1 MCGIAGKIDFS
12 GAVVPESV
20 ISRMCATVVHR
31 GPDAGGTHSA
41 PYIGLGERRLSII
54 DLAERANPPL
64 TNEDATIWIVF
75 NGEIYNFRELRAT
88 LIREGHQFRSQGD
101 TEVVLH
107 LYEKHGVRCVQHLRG
122 MFAFGIW
129 DSKKRL
135 FFGARDR
142 LGKKPF
148 VYRKTP
154 QAFLFGSSINVVR
167 ADSDTSSSPNF
178 DAIDSYLTHQ
188 YVPSPLTAFSGISKL
203 PPAHYLLCDTN
214 GNLTIERY
222 WSAHSERRTAASEQ
236 EIETELVRLLRESVR
251 LRLNSDVPLG
261 VFLSGGIDSG
271 TIAALMAMES
281 SAPVKSFSIGFEDEG
296 FDELPFARLVA
307 TKYGL
312 EHHEIIVKPSAA
324 DILPLLVQHYNEPFA
339 DSSAIPTYYVSRAA
353 RAHITVAL
361 SGDGGDENFLGYDHY
376 RDTERWRKADFIPYP
391 IRRQVAN
398 VMRSGLER
406 FPYGNAEAKIVR
418 SWRMFGSLLPDR
430 YALQTSILKD
440 EEKRAAYTPYFRSLL
455 NGHHGSA
462 HLTDL
467 PWDESMDDWDWMAR
481 HDQNYY
487 LPDCLMVKTDVASMA
502 NSLEVRS
509 PFLDHHLVEFAATIP
524 SSLKRD
530 RQGGK
535 AVLRRA
541 VESLLPQEVLRK
553 AKTGFGVPLAQWFRT
568 NLRETLR
575 GTLLDDKSA
584 KRGLFKQ
591 KFLKRMVNEHIDGQ
605 RDWSSRLWELLILE
619 TWFREYV
626 D

>member
-20 ISRMCATVVHR
+20 ILRMCAPVVHR

-41 PYIGLGERRLSII
+41 PYVGLGERRLSII
-54 DLAERANPPL
+54 DLQERANPPL
-64 TNEDATIWIVF
+64 TNEDETIWIVF
-75 NGEIYNFRELRAT
+75 NGEIYNFRDLRAT
-88 LIREGHQFRSQGD
+88 LAKEGHRFRTQGD
-101 TEVVLH
+101 TEVILH
-107 LYEKHGVRCVQHLRG
+107 LYEKHGVRCVEHLRG

-167 ADSDTSSSPNF
+167 ADSETSSSPNY

-203 PPAHYLLCDTN
+203 PPAHYLLCDTS

-222 WSAHSERRTAASEQ
+222 WSPRSERQTPASEQ

-251 LRLNSDVPLG
+251 LRLTSDVPLG
-261 VFLSGGIDSG
+261 LFLSGGIDSG
-271 TIAALMAMES
+271 TIAALMAAES
-281 SAPVKSFSIGFEDEG
+281 SAAVKSFSIGFEDQG

-307 TKYGL
+307 ARYGL
-312 EHHEIIVKPSAA
+312 EHHEITVKPSAA
-324 DILPLLVQHYNEPFA
+324 DILPLLVEHYNEPFA

-376 RDTERWRKADFIPYP
+376 RDTERWRKADFIPYT

-398 VMRSGLER
+398 VMRGGLER
-406 FPYGNAEAKIVR
+406 FPYGNAEAKMLR
-418 SWRMFGSLLPDR
+418 GWRMFGSLLPDR

-440 EEKRAAYTPYFRSLL
+440 EEKRAAYTPHFRSLL
-455 NGHHGSA
+455 NGHNGSA

-481 HDQNYY
+481 HDQHYY

-535 AVLRRA
+535 AILRRA
-541 VESLLPQEVLRK
+541 VQSLLPPEILHK
-553 AKTGFGVPLAQWFRT
+553 EKTGFGVPLAKWFRT
-568 NLRETLR
+568 DLRETLR
-575 GTLLDDKSA
+575 GTLLDDTSA

-591 KFLKRMVNEHIDGQ
+591 EFLKRMVNEHIDGR
-605 RDWSSRLWELLILE
+605 RDWSTRLWELLFLE

>member
-20 ISRMCATVVHR
+20 ILQMCAPVVHR

-88 LIREGHQFRSQGD
+88 LVNEGHRFRTQGD
-101 TEVVLH
+101 TEVILH
-107 LYEKHGVRCVQHLRG
+107 LYEKHGVRCVEHLRG

-129 DSKKRL
+129 DSKRRL

-154 QAFLFGSSINVVR
+154 QAFQFGSSINVIR
-167 ADSDTSSSPNF
+167 ADPDTNSSPNF

-188 YVPSPLTAFSGISKL
+188 YVPSPLTAFAGICKL
-203 PPAHYLLCDTN
+203 PPAHYVLCDTS
-214 GNLTIERY
+214 GNLKIERY
-222 WSAHSERRTAASEQ
+222 WSPHSERRTVASEQ
-236 EIETELVRLLRESVR
+236 EFETELVRLLKESVR

-261 VFLSGGIDSG
+261 VFLSGGVDSG
-271 TIAALMAMES
+271 TIAALMAMECS
-281 SAPVKSFSIGFEDEG
+281 EPVKSFTIGFGEDG
-296 FDELPFARLVA
+296 SDEFPFARLVA
-307 TKYGL
+307 ERYGL
-312 EHHEIIVKPSAA
+312 DHHAIVVKPSAI

-376 RDTERWRKADFIPYP
+376 RDTERWRKADLIPYK

-406 FPYGNAEAKIVR
+406 LPYGNLEARVVR
-418 SWRMFGSLLPDR
+418 GWRMFGSQLPDR
-430 YALQTSILKD
+430 YALQLSILKD

-455 NGHHGSA
+455 NGHNGSG

-481 HDQNYY
+481 HDQHYY

-509 PFLDHHLVEFAATIP
+509 PFLDHHLVEFAASIP

-535 AVLRRA
+535 AILRRA
-541 VESLLPQEVLRK
+541 VQSLLPQEVLRK
-553 AKTGFGVPLAQWFRT
+553 AKTGFGVPLAKWFRT
-568 NLRETLR
+568 DLRETLR

-591 KFLKRMVNEHIDGQ
+591 EFLKRMMNEHIDGQ
-605 RDWSSRLWELLILE
+605 RDWSSRLWELLFLE

>member
-1 MCGIAGKIDFS
+1 M
-12 GAVVPESV
+12 PESL
-20 ISRMCATVVHR
+20 ILQMCAPVVHR

-64 TNEDATIWIVF
+64 TNEDATLWIVF

-88 LIREGHQFRSQGD
+88 LVNEGHRFRTQGD
-101 TEVVLH
+101 TEVILH
-107 LYEKHGVRCVQHLRG
+107 LYEKHGVRCVEHLRG

-129 DSKKRL
+129 DSKRRL

-154 QAFLFGSSINVVR
+154 QAFQFGSSINVIR
-167 ADSDTSSSPNF
+167 ADPDTSSWPNF

-188 YVPSPLTAFSGISKL
+188 YVPSPLTAFAGICKL
-203 PPAHYLLCDTN
+203 PPAHYVLCDTS
-214 GNLTIERY
+214 GNLKIERY
-222 WSAHSERRTAASEQ
+222 WSPHGERRTVASDQ
-236 EIETELVRLLRESVR
+236 ELETELVRLLKESVR
-251 LRLNSDVPLG
+251 LRLHSDVPLG
-261 VFLSGGIDSG
+261 VFLSGGVDSG

-281 SAPVKSFSIGFEDEG
+281 SEPVKSFTIGFGEDG
-296 FDELPFARLVA
+296 SDEFPFARLVA
-307 TKYGL
+307 ERYGL
-312 EHHEIIVKPSAA
+312 EHHEIVVKPSAI
-324 DILPLLVQHYNEPFA
+324 DILPLLVEHYNEPFA

-361 SGDGGDENFLGYDHY
+361 SGDGADENFLGYDHY
-376 RDTERWRKADFIPYP
+376 RDTERWRKADFIPHP
-391 IRRQVAN
+391 IRRQVSN

-406 FPYGNAEAKIVR
+406 LPYGNLEARMVR
-418 SWRMFGSLLPDR
+418 GWRMFGSQLPGR
-430 YALQTSILKD
+430 YALQLSILKD

-455 NGHHGSA
+455 NGHTGSG

-467 PWDESMDDWDWMAR
+467 PWDESMDDWDWMSR
-481 HDQNYY
+481 HDQHYY

-509 PFLDHHLVEFAATIP
+509 PFLDHHLVEFAASIP
-524 SSLKRD
+524 SALKRD

-535 AVLRRA
+535 AILRRA
-541 VESLLPQEVLRK
+541 VQALLPQEVLRK
-553 AKTGFGVPLAQWFRT
+553 AKTGFGVPLAKWFRT
-568 NLRETLR
+568 ELRETLR

-584 KRGLFKQ
+584 QRGLFKQ
-591 KFLKRMVNEHIDGQ
+591 EFLKRMVHDHLDGQ
-605 RDWSSRLWELLILE
+605 RDWSSRLWELLFLE

>member
-12 GAVVPESV
+12 GAVVPQSV
-20 ISRMCATVVHR
+20 ILRMCAPIIHR
-31 GPDAGGTHSA
+31 GPDASGTHSA

-64 TNEDATIWIVF
+64 TNEDATMWIVC
-75 NGEIYNFRELRAT
+75 NGEIYNFRGLRDM
-88 LIREGHQFRSQGD
+88 LIKEGHRFRTQGD
-101 TEVVLH
+101 TEVILH
-107 LYEKHGVRCVQHLRG
+107 LYEKHGVGCIEHLRG

-154 QAFLFGSSINVVR
+154 QAFLFGSSINVIR
-167 ADSDTSSSPNF
+167 ADPDTSTSPNF

-188 YVPSPLTAFSGISKL
+188 YVPSPLTAFSGIFKL

-214 GNLTIERY
+214 GNVAIKRY
-222 WSAHSERRTAASEQ
+222 WSPDSARKTEASEQ
-236 EIETELVRLLRESVR
+236 EIETELLRLLKESVR

-261 VFLSGGIDSG
+261 VFLSGGVDSG
-271 TIAALMAMES
+271 TIAALTAMES
-281 SAPVKSFSIGFEDEG
+281 SEPVKSFSIDFDEQGFN
-296 FDELPFARLVA
+296 ELPFARLVA
-307 TKYGL
+307 ARYGL
-312 EHHEIIVKPSAA
+312 EHHEIVVKPSAI
-324 DILPLLVQHYNEPFA
+324 DVLPLLVRHYNEPFA

-376 RDTERWRKADFIPYP
+376 RDTDRWRKADFIPYP
-391 IRRQVAN
+391 VRRQVAN
-398 VMRSGLER
+398 VMRIGLER
-406 FPYGNAEAKIVR
+406 FPYGNLEAKMVR
-418 SWRMFGSLLPDR
+418 GWRMFGSQLPDR
-430 YALQTSILKD
+430 YALQLSILKD
-440 EEKRAAYTPYFRSLL
+440 EEKRAAYTPHFRSLL
-455 NGHHGSA
+455 NGHNGSA

-467 PWDESMDDWDWMAR
+467 DWDESMDDWDWMAR
-481 HDQNYY
+481 HDRHYY

-509 PFLDHHLVEFAATIP
+509 PFLDHHLVEFAASIP
-524 SSLKRD
+524 SPLQRD

-535 AVLRRA
+535 ALLRRA
-541 VESLLPQEVLRK
+541 VQNLLPQEILRK
-553 AKTGFGVPLAQWFRT
+553 AKTGFAVPLAKWFRAE
-568 NLRETLR
+568 LRETLR

-584 KRGLFKQ
+584 KRGLFKPE
-591 KFLKRMVNEHIDGQ
+591 FLKRMMQEHFDGQ
-605 RDWSSRLWELLILE
+605 RDWSNRLWELLFLE

>member
-1 MCGIAGKIDFS
+1 M
-12 GAVVPESV
+12 V
-20 ISRMCATVVHR
+20 RTR
-31 GPDAGGTHSA
+31 GGTHSA

-88 LIREGHQFRSQGD
+88 LIREGHQFRTQGD

-107 LYEKHGVRCVQHLRG
+107 LYEKHGVRCIEHLRG

-222 WSAHSERRTAASEQ
+222 WSAHSERRTGASEQ

-281 SAPVKSFSIGFEDEG
+281 SAPVKSFSIGFEDQG

-312 EHHEIIVKPSAA
+312 EHHEIIVKPSFCSRHTPAA
-324 DILPLLVQHYNEPFA
+324 G
-339 DSSAIPTYYVSRAA
+339 AA
-353 RAHITVAL
+353 LQRTVC
-361 SGDGGDENFLGYDHY
+361 GFF
-376 RDTERWRKADFIPYP
+376 RDTDVLRFT
-391 IRRQVAN
+391 
-398 VMRSGLER
+398 RSES
-406 FPYGNAEAKIVR
+406 A
-418 SWRMFGSLLPDR
+418 
-430 YALQTSILKD
+430 
-440 EEKRAAYTPYFRSLL
+440 
-455 NGHHGSA
+455 HHGGTKWRRRRREFPR
-462 HLTDL
+462 LRPL
-467 PWDESMDDWDWMAR
+467 P
-481 HDQNYY
+481 
-487 LPDCLMVKTDVASMA
+487 
-502 NSLEVRS
+502 
-509 PFLDHHLVEFAATIP
+509 
-524 SSLKRD
+524 
-530 RQGGK
+530 
-535 AVLRRA
+535 
-541 VESLLPQEVLRK
+541 
-553 AKTGFGVPLAQWFRT
+553 
-568 NLRETLR
+568 
-575 GTLLDDKSA
+575 
-584 KRGLFKQ
+584 
-591 KFLKRMVNEHIDGQ
+591 
-605 RDWSSRLWELLILE
+605 
-619 TWFREYV
+619 
-626 D
+626 

>member
-1 MCGIAGKIDFS
+1 M
-12 GAVVPESV
+12 PESL
-20 ISRMCATVVHR
+20 ILQMCAPVVHR
-31 GPDAGGTHSA
+31 GPDAGGTHSD

-88 LIREGHQFRSQGD
+88 LVNEGHRFRTQGD
-101 TEVVLH
+101 TEVILH
-107 LYEKHGVRCVQHLRG
+107 LYEKHGVQCVEHLRG

-129 DSKKRL
+129 DSKRRL

-154 QAFLFGSSINVVR
+154 QAFQFGSSINVIR
-167 ADSDTSSSPNF
+167 ADPDTSSSPNF

-188 YVPSPLTAFSGISKL
+188 YVPSPLTAFTGICKL
-203 PPAHYLLCDTN
+203 PPAHYVLCDTS
-214 GNLTIERY
+214 GNLKIERY
-222 WSAHSERRTAASEQ
+222 WSPHSERRTVASEQ
-236 EIETELVRLLRESVR
+236 ELETELVRLLKESVR

-261 VFLSGGIDSG
+261 VFLSGGVDSG

-281 SAPVKSFSIGFEDEG
+281 SEPVKSFTIGFGEDG
-296 FDELPFARLVA
+296 SDEFPFARLVA
-307 TKYGL
+307 ERYGL
-312 EHHEIIVKPSAA
+312 EHHEIVVKPSAI
-324 DILPLLVQHYNEPFA
+324 DILPLLVEYYNEPFA

-361 SGDGGDENFLGYDHY
+361 SGDGADENFLGYDHY
-376 RDTERWRKADFIPYP
+376 RDTERWRKADFIPHP
-391 IRRQVAN
+391 IRRQVSN
-398 VMRSGLER
+398 VIRSGLER
-406 FPYGNAEAKIVR
+406 LPYGNLEARMVR
-418 SWRMFGSLLPDR
+418 GWRMFGSQLPGR
-430 YALQTSILKD
+430 YALQLSILKD

-455 NGHHGSA
+455 NGHNGSG

-467 PWDESMDDWDWMAR
+467 PWDESMDDWDWMSR
-481 HDQNYY
+481 HDQHYY

-509 PFLDHHLVEFAATIP
+509 PFLDHHLVEFAASIP
-524 SSLKRD
+524 SALKRD

-535 AVLRRA
+535 AILRRA
-541 VESLLPQEVLRK
+541 VQALLPQEVLRK
-553 AKTGFGVPLAQWFRT
+553 AKTGFGVPLAKWFRT
-568 NLRETLR
+568 ELRETLR

-591 KFLKRMVNEHIDGQ
+591 EFLKRMVHDHLDGQ
-605 RDWSSRLWELLILE
+605 RDWSSRLWELLFLE
-619 TWFREYV
+619 TWFREYF

>member
-12 GAVVPESV
+12 GAIVAESA
-20 ISRMCATVVHR
+20 ILRMCAPLVHR

-64 TNEDATIWIVF
+64 TNEDATVWIVF

-88 LIREGHQFRSQGD
+88 LINDGHRFRTQGD
-101 TEVVLH
+101 TEVILH
-107 LYEKHGVRCVQHLRG
+107 LYEKHGVRCLEHLRG

-129 DSKKRL
+129 DSTKRL

-154 QAFLFGSSINVVR
+154 HAFLFGSSINVIR
-167 ADSDTSSSPNF
+167 ADPDTCSSPNF

-188 YVPSPLTAFSGISKL
+188 YVPSPLTAFAGICKL
-203 PPAHYLLCDTN
+203 PAAHYVVCDTS
-214 GNLTIERY
+214 GGVKIERY
-222 WSAHSERRTAASEQ
+222 WTPHSERRAAASGQ
-236 EIETELVRLLRESVR
+236 ELETELVRLLKESVR
-251 LRLNSDVPLG
+251 LRLHSDVPLG
-261 VFLSGGIDSG
+261 VFLSGGVDSG

-281 SAPVKSFSIGFEDEG
+281 SEPVKSFTMGFEDDRS
-296 FDELPFARLVA
+296 DELPFARLVA
-307 TKYGL
+307 ERYGL
-312 EHHEIIVKPSAA
+312 EHHEIVVKPSAI

-376 RDTERWRKADFIPYP
+376 RDTERWRKADLIPYK

-406 FPYGNAEAKIVR
+406 LPYGNLEARIVR
-418 SWRMFGSLLPDR
+418 GWRMFGSQLPDR
-430 YALQTSILKD
+430 YALQLSILKD
-440 EEKRAAYTPYFRSLL
+440 EEKRAAYTPHFRSLL
-455 NGHHGSA
+455 NGHNGA
-462 HLTDL
+462 GHLTDL

-481 HDQNYY
+481 HDQHYY

-509 PFLDHHLVEFAATIP
+509 PFLDHHLVEFAASVP

-535 AVLRRA
+535 AILRRA
-541 VESLLPQEVLRK
+541 VQSLLPQEVLRK
-553 AKTGFGVPLAQWFRT
+553 AKTGFGVPLAKWFRT
-568 NLRETLR
+568 ELRETLR

-591 KFLKRMVNEHIDGQ
+591 EFLKRMVNEHIDGQ
-605 RDWSSRLWELLILE
+605 RDWSGRLWELLFLE